1 MLGKNNNKE
10 RIRKM
15 EMQAKQDHFSIRKLT
30 IGAAS
35 VLLGFT
41 FFGLSNQTVKA
52 DTVDPASEEVD
63 SQTNGNETTNTE
75 QTATKAK
82 TATTQKQSFQDN
94 TKHDLSTFSGLSSF
108 LKDSDSKTSHSFAT
122 GQAESEKTMPES
134 TNNSDQQSSHNQ
146 DTAADSSAKGD
157 TTKPV
162 DSTAAVANDSNA
174 AENTEINTRDA
185 SVAQVHTFDELIGA
199 FQNDSI
205 SEIDVMNDITDGPE
219 NGSQAFYF
227 YGRKMLIK
235 SAGDSSTRYKVDL
248 KGNHLQLNSGST
260 QDLDITYDNLDLWS
274 ADIWGVIMTD
284 DYNQDGHFSKI
295 TFNNV
300 NFHGSQMVHCGNNTK
315 IYFTG
320 TNYGEVTHTPYPG
333 ITISS
338 GDVQQLFEFTGSNNS
353 LDFSGTFT
361 GKTVGGNVIEMAGN
375 NNVVNIE
382 KNAKVSLSPRI
393 YIPNNSL
400 GSNAAEHTGLPL
412 AIAMLGNNEAVNV
425 DGELNIT
432 TGSDHYNGTNDNDQ
446 SSAILI
452 NDGNSVF
459 NINSDAKVNITT
471 NGDIANNW
479 GNRNLIYDG
488 GNFNILPRGS
498 LNINGSNM
506 GDYSGT
512 LVLIRGTANIENG
525 GFNIILGKPGPNGR
539 YVDGGNGQIL
549 LVDVQGGKLFVNNPT
564 SLILNVQGNTN
575 PATSIIGTMPITLT
589 NVRQQF
595 DLSSTQTGVGKVTL
609 PPFHVLTV
617 RKTDN
622 TIAVD
627 NIELLNGQEKLTA
640 DKLAEIKAQ
649 AAKAHISLDKLPAD
663 VQNSLADGIKN
674 GWTYDQIFSDIIQK
688 AFNNSNNFGYNNI
701 SFIPAN
707 PSGFLDIDPGKVKI
721 TRNDDGSQ
729 TISGEAGSVINYNSA
744 TDGPDSDPENLKNP
758 FSLILPVATKAYIIA
773 NLIDSMGVKTAWTP
787 KDQNGKNII
796 DNPYAQ
802 TKDTT
807 RDSSNS
813 SLNPLPTQ
821 FAAIVNDDGSFSFT
835 IPADQTIKFDKGY
848 SIELTPNAN
857 FVSYDPS
864 SVAAGRRPIIKNL
877 DILTLTDAQDQAAK
891 AITDAI
897 SDAKINRPNNL
908 SDAQIKEFND
918 QLDKIASAASKTI
931 TSDNEKTSVYAS
943 GANTLTEVNNR
954 KKAALDAIK
963 NIVSQA
969 QNSSTIEASRN
980 NAITNLN
987 NEATLQS
994 KRFPTM
1000 TDAINAARDKAINTI
1015 KGIQADKDITE
1026 AEKNGINAIDQAAYG
1041 YKKSIETDL
1050 KQKIDQVYVDA
1061 YKLANDPNLSKEE
1074 KDEIVN
1080 LPTRLA
1086 RAQAIA
1092 QPEGDIEK
1100 DLDQVSV
1107 DGHQKEAQGIIDK
1120 VNKTIQ
1126 ALKDLQAVAQD
1137 EIKNHADKTTEI
1149 KDSYNKAVHDIITG
1163 DDPDGSKG
1171 KESIKDINADQEAS
1185 KINAAAAAAKERVQ
1199 NSGISL
1205 DQQTPLLDAI
1215 DQAAEVATAKPGSA
1229 KYDEQ
1234 KSIYGTSDNTV
1245 INQRE
1250 AAAQTIFDQNA
1261 AKAEILGY
1269 ANANE
1274 SSLGI
1279 PSNSEIEKTVTD
1291 GLTNIDQASDSATVS
1306 TTEEST
1312 KRSILRQLSKIK
1324 LAQVESNIE
1333 SQLRSLPGLSANDID
1348 DSVANAQKLLNNS
1361 STPLGYNQRIDQA
1374 DSLTAIDSAR
1384 NDGIDALNSLLASAK
1399 AKGERNQS
1407 LDDAIKQIRQEQVN
1421 ADNQIDQTNNL
1432 TTEQKKAYHDQI
1444 SKVVNDSIDTLNK
1457 VDSSKI
1463 AETVTNAKNSIDNIV
1478 SDAQGTANKEV
1489 EEARTKAA
1497 QDVDTAVNDA
1507 KAKIESIDDSQLSP
1521 SNKKYYEDQIDQD
1534 AQAAKAKIASA
1545 QNVSDITSAK
1555 QDGQNNILKDLGAAQ
1570 ITATKAQAISKLQ
1583 QAKANAKNTLANSH
1597 LDPAIVQAKQDQI
1610 DAGYDQAIQAITN
1623 DHTVTDINTD
1633 AQTGIDAINSVINSL
1648 SPDLEAQ
1655 ALEQQRQTAIGKLKD
1670 ARDSASSQI
1679 TNDPNLG
1686 VTEKND
1692 YYNQITNAFNQAQTA
1707 IQGAS
1712 KDDIDAALTKGKND
1726 LANIQAAANLQS
1738 AKDQALT
1745 ALMDE
1750 RNKVKEQIGNM
1761 DQITSANKDEL
1772 RAKVDA
1778 TYDIGV
1784 NGINDKSTTTNEQ
1797 LNKIVQNGK
1806 SSIDDVIS
1814 DVNVNK
1820 ILNKQK
1826 LDDYA
1831 QKAIDRINSSSD
1843 ITNDAKTTTINNI
1856 TSARDN
1862 AKSIIDSTNAVS
1874 DANIAEKKGE
1884 SAIDA
1889 AEAAGNGFNTSKTDT
1904 KNNIANAATSAKN
1917 RLNDIYSKL
1926 SEDQRNEVKKQFN
1939 DAISQLESIP
1949 TDANSKIDA
1958 ATNKEQL
1965 TGIYQDTLNKINNIE
1980 SAAKLASD
1988 KVVATDLIK
1997 NTAYA
2002 ARAKLNDSRD
2012 QNAVFAVADL
2022 GIKDIGAAN
2031 DSATVEKIKNNT
2043 LQGISN
2049 VVANASKSDADDIRN
2064 QRDQAI
2070 KELDKALGK
2079 GSTDTGV
2086 LPEINGLTGLNP
2098 DQLAKFKQQAQD
2110 AYDHAV
2116 SSVSGALSENI
2127 DTEKNTGLSNIY
2139 QALSDAK
2146 LQAAKNKAKS
2156 ALDDKAQTSIASDAN
2171 DKSTIESER
2180 DKAKENIDKAQNQDD
2195 VQKAQDEGNKAIE
2208 AIVDTAKDTSLTN
2221 AKTSAKNDF
2230 DNSTN
2235 KLQQQIDQDLA
2246 DKKLGQD
2253 QYNDLKNKIDQ
2264 IRQSGETRVNSA
2276 TSQDQLSDAKG
2287 QNDADLNKVNNE
2299 IVKAESVNNALTKL
2313 QDAVNKANE
2322 AADKIAKDNPSLA
2335 DQMRDRIKSER
2346 DKAAQNIQAAQ
2357 NNATD
2362 ANSAM
2367 NQAAQAGNDAITG
2380 LTQRFEEKNKQINT
2394 LKEYAEAAKTKL
2406 PSSGLDPTEISQNE
2420 AAINDAMQ
2428 KGISDLYGADDNANL
2443 SQVEKA
2449 GEAAIDQAGIPA
2461 NLLSEKNKQIAAID
2475 KYVKDKG
2482 SIGQVA
2488 SHLTDQQQAD
2498 LQDQLNQLVQKTK
2511 DEISKVALPSS
2522 PTTTDLENA
2531 KQKLQNIEKG
2541 LDSEGHSTNLGE
2553 TGIDQLYQTAQNKEE
2568 IYQIKQNAINNLLE
2582 QKAEAD
2588 KKLEG
2593 SGLVNSDL
2601 QKQKQKIQDIYDQSK
2616 AKINAVPTTDK
2627 NGNDRST
2634 ADIQKDVDQIVNNAT
2649 QGYSDNNSGS
2659 HIPGFADVEKDT
2671 NLAAAKAKAED
2682 ILQRKY
2688 STTHNIIG
2696 SSQLT
2701 ADQKKALNKIVDDLY
2716 ATEKA
2721 DIEQQTDINKI
2732 PTDENQIGTKLT
2744 DTYQNTSEWF
2754 DYNQAN
2760 ALKGAGNEITGL
2772 EAGYNGL
2779 TEAQKA
2785 NPDYQRNIQAIQDAI
2800 DAIKHSTNIGSTSQA
2815 YSNGINAY
2823 NELMGKEK
2831 VNDLFNKAKDKLN
2844 NIDSLLPQ
2852 DRDHF
2857 KNRLDGIHGSIDSVL
2872 TQDAQADASYENIAN
2887 QMNHDID
2894 MARQAIDQLMQQ
2906 ALYAVKSSANRDVEA
2921 EYKGAVAQNQKYF
2934 GESALIYAT
2943 NSEHD
2948 KYKDISGNSYDEV
2961 LNNRITGIRE
2971 IAKAAVSDAATNAKK
2986 KIDNNRVKHENG
2998 DNYTDDEK
3006 AAIKTEID
3014 RILAD
3019 AQEKIN
3025 QNNTLTDIDGKRDDG
3040 IEAINK
3046 ASSDSTVI
3054 DKIIKDS
3061 ANSNNNGN
3069 NNGNNTNNNSD
3080 NNGSNSNSDSN
3091 GSTSSIPVNPVNQP
3105 STDKQNG
3112 TNGAP
3117 NDLGESTNVT
3127 LMHNAYLYDN
3137 SAKRANKVTL
3147 GAGSILTTYGTV
3159 SIGGRE
3165 YYVLV
3170 DTHDNNKKYYVA
3182 ATNGQATKQKVVHN
3196 AYIYNQ
3202 LGKRVKKT
3210 GVYKKGQLLNTF
3222 GGVVKIRGKR
3232 YFTIAK
3238 NRFVKAGNV
3247 KLVTATGSAGEEVAA
3262 ATINAAVQTVE
3273 TTTKKLMHNAYLYD
3287 ENGKR
3292 ANKLIINLG
3301 SEIETVAKKTISG
3314 KTYYV
3319 LTDGLLVNSGNID
3332 AKKLK
3337 LKHNAYI
3344 YNKYGHR
3351 LGKKVLRK
3359 HKAVKTYGNPI
3370 KIGHKKYF
3378 IIAKGRFIKKANF

>member
-82 TATTQKQSFQDN
+82 TATIEKQSIQDN

-721 TRNDDGSQ
+721 TRKDDGSQ

-821 FAAIVNDDGSFSFT
+821 FATIVNDDGSFSFT
-835 IPADQTIKFDKGY
+835 IPADQTIRFDKGY

-943 GANTLTEVNNR
+943 SANTLTEVNNR
-954 KKAALDAIK
+954 KNAALDAIK

-1000 TDAINAARDKAINTI
+1000 VDAINAARDKAINTI

-1234 KSIYGTSDNTV
+1234 KSIYGTSDDTA
-1245 INQRE
+1245 IKQRE

-1384 NDGIDALNSLLASAK
+1384 NDGINALNSLLASAK

-1407 LDDAIKQIRQEQVN
+1407 LDDAIKQIRQAQTN

-1432 TTEQKKAYHDQI
+1432 TAEQKKAYHDQI

-1874 DANIAEKKGE
+1874 DANTAEKKGE

-1904 KNNIANAATSAKN
+1904 KNNIANAASSAKN
-1917 RLNDIYSKL
+1917 RLSDIYSKL
-1926 SEDQRNEVKKQFN
+1926 SNDQRNEVKKQF
-1939 DAISQLESIP
+1939 DDVISQLESIP

-1965 TGIYQDTLNKINNIE
+1965 TGIYQDALNKINNIE

-2049 VVANASKSDADDIRN
+2049 VVANASKSDAEDIRN

-2086 LPEINGLTGLNP
+2086 LPEINGLTGLTS

-2116 SSVSGALSENI
+2116 SSISGALAENI

-2264 IRQSGETRVNSA
+2264 LRQSGETRVNSA
-2276 TSQDQLSDAKG
+2276 TNQDQLSDAKG
-2287 QNDADLNKVNNE
+2287 QNNADLNKVNNE

-2346 DKAAQNIQAAQ
+2346 DKAAQNIQTAQ
-2357 NNATD
+2357 NNTTD
-2362 ANSAM
+2362 ANSAI
-2367 NQAAQAGNDAITG
+2367 NQAAQAGNDAISG

-2461 NLLSEKNKQIAAID
+2461 NVLSEKNKQIAAID

-2511 DEISKVALPSS
+2511 DEISKVVLPSS

-2601 QKQKQKIQDIYDQSK
+2601 QKQKQRLQDIYDQSK

-2627 NGNDRST
+2627 NGNDRSS

-2716 ATEKA
+2716 ANEKA
-2721 DIEQQTDINKI
+2721 SIEQQTDINKI

-2934 GESALIYAT
+2934 GDSAWIYAT

-3091 GSTSSIPVNPVNQP
+3091 GSTSSIPINPVNQP

-3137 SAKRANKVTL
+3137 SGKRANKVTL

-3359 HKAVKTYGNPI
+3359 HKAVKTYGNPV

>member
-1 MLGKNNNKE
+1 MLGKNNNNE
-10 RIRKM
+10 RLKKM
-15 EMQAKQDHFSIRKLT
+15 EMQDKQDHFSIRKLT
-30 IGAAS
+30 IGTAS

-41 FFGLSNQTVKA
+41 FFGLNTQTAKA
-52 DTVDPASEEVD
+52 DTVDASQEVSKKTDSLSTSD
-63 SQTNGNETTNTE
+63 SQ
-75 QTATKAK
+75 KANS
-82 TATTQKQSFQDN
+82 QDDN
-94 TKHDLSTFSGLSSF
+94 TQNANHLVDVSTYSGLSSF
-108 LKDSDSKTSHSFAT
+108 LRDGSVPPTTNSSSSTSQTGKTNATNGSDTADSKDQTST
-122 GQAESEKTMPES
+122 G
-134 TNNSDQQSSHNQ
+134 NSDTNQ
-146 DTAADSSAKGD
+146 TGGTTDTSGKGGT

-162 DSTAAVANDSNA
+162 DPTDPAAKVPDTAKT
-174 AENTEINTRDA
+174 TEIKTKDA
-185 SVAQVHTFDELIGA
+185 SVAQVHSFTELIAA
-199 FQNDSI
+199 FQNESI

-235 SAGDSSTRYKVDL
+235 SGGTGNTRFKVDL
-248 KGNHLQLNSGST
+248 KGNHLQLNGGST
-260 QDLDITYDNLDLWS
+260 KDLDITYDNLDLWS

-353 LDFSGTFT
+353 IDFSGTFT
-361 GKTVGGNVIEMAGN
+361 GKTVGGNVLEMAGS
-375 NNVVNIE
+375 NNVVNIA
-382 KNAKVSLSPRI
+382 KDAKVTLSPRI
-393 YIPNNSL
+393 YFPNNGL

-425 DGELNIT
+425 DGELNIIV
-432 TGSDHYNGTNDNDQ
+432 GSDHYNGTNDNDQ

-512 LVLIRGTANIENG
+512 LVLIKGTANIENG
-525 GFNIILGKPGPNGR
+525 GFNIILGQPDPSGKYVNG
-539 YVDGGNGQIL
+539 GTGQIL
-549 LVDVQGGKLFVNNPT
+549 LVDVQGGKLVVNNPT
-564 SLILNVQGNTN
+564 SLILNAQGNTN
-575 PATSIIGTMPITLT
+575 PNTSIIGTMPITLT

-595 DLSSTQTGVGKVTL
+595 DLSSIQSGLGKVTL

-617 RKTDN
+617 RKTDS

-640 DKLAEIKAQ
+640 DRLAEIKAQ
-649 AAKAHISLDKLPAD
+649 AAKANISFDKLPED
-663 VQNSLADGIKN
+663 VQTSLADGIKN

-688 AFNNSNNFGYNNI
+688 AFNNRSNFGYNNI
-701 SFIPAN
+701 SFVPAN

-721 TRNDDGSQ
+721 TRNSDGSQ
-729 TISGEAGSVINYNSA
+729 TISGEPGSVINYNSA
-744 TDGPDSDPENLKNP
+744 VDGPDSDPQNLKNP
-758 FSLILPVATKAYIIA
+758 FSLILPVATKAYIMA
-773 NLIDSMGVKTAWTP
+773 NLIDSMGRKTAWTP
-787 KDQNGKNII
+787 KDQDGKNII

-802 TKDTT
+802 TKDTI

-821 FAAIVNDDGSFSFT
+821 YAAIVNDDGSFSFT

-848 SIELTPNAN
+848 SVELAPNAN

-864 SVAAGRRPIIKNL
+864 SVAMGRRPIIKNL
-877 DILTLTDAQDQAAK
+877 DILTLSDAQDQAAK

-897 SDAKINRPNNL
+897 SDAKIHRPNNL
-908 SDAQIKEFND
+908 SEAQVSDFNN
-918 QLDKIASAASKTI
+918 QLDKVATAASKTI
-931 TSDNEKTSVYAS
+931 NADNEKTSVYAS
-943 GANTLTEVNNR
+943 SSNTLTEINNR
-954 KKAALDAIK
+954 KNAALDAIK
-963 NIVSQA
+963 NIISQA
-969 QNSSTIEASRN
+969 QSSSTIETSRDS
-980 NAITNLN
+980 AITNLN

-1000 TDAINAARDKAINTI
+1000 TDTINAARDKAINTV
-1015 KGIQADKDITE
+1015 KAFQTDKDITE

-1041 YKKSIETDL
+1041 YKKNIETDL

-1074 KDEIVN
+1074 KDEVGN
-1080 LPTRLA
+1080 LPSRLA

-1107 DGHQKEAQGIIDK
+1107 DGHQKEAQDIIDK

-1137 EIKNHADKTTEI
+1137 EIKNHADKTAQI
-1149 KDSYNKAVHDIITG
+1149 KDSYNQAVHNIITG

-1185 KINAAAAAAKERVQ
+1185 KINAAAEAAKKRVQ
-1199 NSGISL
+1199 NSGISS
-1205 DQQTPLLDAI
+1205 DQQVPLLDAI
-1215 DQAAEVATAKPGSA
+1215 DQAAQVATAKPGSSM
-1229 KYDEQ
+1229 YDEQ
-1234 KSIYGTSDNTV
+1234 KSIYGTTDNTV
-1245 INQRE
+1245 ISQRE

-1274 SSLGI
+1274 NSLGI
-1279 PSNSEIEKTVTD
+1279 ASNSDIEKTVND
-1291 GLTNIDQASDSATVS
+1291 GLANISKASDSATVS
-1306 TTEEST
+1306 TTEEAA

-1324 LAQVESNIE
+1324 LAKSESDIE
-1333 SQLRSLPGLSANDID
+1333 TQLRSLPGLSANDID
-1348 DSVANAQKLLNNS
+1348 DSVAAAQKLLNNS
-1361 STPLGYNQRIDQA
+1361 TTPLGYNQCIDQA

-1384 NDGIDALNSLLASAK
+1384 NDGIAALNNLLLSAK
-1399 AKGERNQS
+1399 AKGERNTS
-1407 LDDAIKQIRQEQVN
+1407 LNDAIKQIRQEQTN
-1421 ADNQIDQTNNL
+1421 ANSRIDQTSNL
-1432 TTEQKKAYHDQI
+1432 TDEQRKAYHDQI

-1463 AETVTNAKNSIDNIV
+1463 AETVTNAKNSIGNIV
-1478 SDAQGTANKEV
+1478 SDAQGTADKEV
-1489 EEARTKAA
+1489 EEARTKAT
-1497 QDVDTAVNDA
+1497 QDIDTAVNDA
-1507 KAKIESIDDSQLSP
+1507 KAKIESIGDNYLSP

-1534 AQAAKAKIASA
+1534 AQAAKAKINSA
-1545 QNVSDITSAK
+1545 HSISDITSAK
-1555 QDGQNNILKDLGAAQ
+1555 QEGQNNILKDLSAAQ
-1570 ITATKAQAISKLQ
+1570 ITATRAQAINRLQ
-1583 QAKANAKNTLANSH
+1583 QAKAKAKDALANAQLGS
-1597 LDPAIVQAKQDQI
+1597 ATVQAKRDQI

-1623 DHTVTDINTD
+1623 DHTVTDINSD

-1648 SPDLEAQ
+1648 SSDINAQ
-1655 ALEQQRQTAIGKLKD
+1655 ALEKQRNSAIEKLKD
-1670 ARDSASSQI
+1670 ARDSANSQI

-1692 YYNQITNAFNQAQTA
+1692 YYNQITSAFNQAQSA

-1712 KDDIDAALTKGKND
+1712 KDDIDAVLTKGKND
-1726 LANIQAAANLQS
+1726 IASIQASANLQS
-1738 AKDQALT
+1738 AKDQALAT
-1745 ALMDE
+1745 LMAE

-1761 DQITSANKDEL
+1761 DQITSANKAEL

-1784 NGINDKSTTTNEQ
+1784 NGVNNKNTTTNEQ
-1797 LNKIVQNGK
+1797 LNEIVQNGK
-1806 SSIDDVIS
+1806 SLIDNVIS

-1831 QKAIDRINSSSD
+1831 QKAIERINNSSD
-1843 ITNDAKTTTINNI
+1843 ITTDAKTATINNI
-1856 TSARDN
+1856 TAARDN
-1862 AKSIIDSTNAVS
+1862 AKSIIGSTDAIS
-1874 DANIAEKKGE
+1874 DANTAEKKGE

-1889 AEAAGNGFNTSKTDT
+1889 AEATGNGFNASKTDI
-1904 KNNIANAATSAKN
+1904 KNSIANAANSAKN
-1917 RLNDIYSKL
+1917 RLSDIYSKL
-1926 SEDQRNEVKKQFN
+1926 STDQRNEVKDKFT
-1939 DAISQLESIP
+1939 DAINQLGTIP
-1949 TDANSKIDA
+1949 TDANTKIDA
-1958 ATNKEQL
+1958 TTNKDQL
-1965 TGIYQDTLNKINNIE
+1965 TGIYQDTLNKINDIE
-1980 SAAKLASD
+1980 SGAKLASD
-1988 KVVATDLIK
+1988 KVIAKDLIQK
-1997 NTAYA
+1997 TALET
-2002 ARAKLNDSRD
+2002 RDKLNDSRD
-2012 QNAVFAVADL
+2012 QNAVFEVADL
-2022 GIKDIGAAN
+2022 GIKDIYAAN
-2031 DSATVEKIKNNT
+2031 DSDTVEKIKNNT

-2049 VVANASKSDADDIRN
+2049 VVTNASKSDADDIRN

-2086 LPEINGLTGLNP
+2086 IPEINGLPGLTS

-2110 AYDHAV
+2110 AYNHAIAGV
-2116 SSVSGALSENI
+2116 NGALAENI
-2127 DTEKNTGLSNIY
+2127 DTEKNAGLSNIY
-2139 QALSDAK
+2139 QALADAK
-2146 LQAAKNKAKS
+2146 LQAAKNKANS
-2156 ALDDKAQTSIASDAN
+2156 FLDEYAKGAIQNDPRDADMIN
-2171 DKSTIESER
+2171 SER
-2180 DKAKENIDKAQNQDD
+2180 DKAKAKVDNAKNQDD
-2195 VQKAQDEGNKAIE
+2195 VQKAQDEGHDIMKGI
-2208 AIVDTAKDTSLTN
+2208 IDTVNDKNMNAAKD
-2221 AKTSAKNDF
+2221 SAKNDLA
-2230 DNSTN
+2230 DSIG

-2246 DKKLGQD
+2246 NKKLGQD
-2253 QYNDLKNKIDQ
+2253 QYNDLKNKLEQ
-2264 IRQSGETRVNSA
+2264 VRQSGESRINSTVNK
-2276 TSQDQLSDAKG
+2276 DQLSDAKD
-2287 QNDADLNKVNNE
+2287 QNNADLNKVNNE
-2299 IVKAESVNNALTKL
+2299 IIKAESVNTALTKL

-2322 AADKIAKDNPSLA
+2322 SADKIAKDNPSLA

-2357 NNATD
+2357 NNSTD

-2394 LKEYAEAAKTKL
+2394 LKEYAEAAKAKL
-2406 PSSGLDPTEISQNE
+2406 PNSGLDPTEISKNE

-2428 KGISDLYGADDNANL
+2428 KGVSDLYGADDNANL
-2443 SQVEKA
+2443 DQVEKA

-2488 SHLTDQQQAD
+2488 SHLTDQQKAD

-2511 DEISKVALPSS
+2511 DEISKVTLPSN

-2531 KQKLQNIEKG
+2531 KQKLQTIEKG
-2541 LDSEGHSTNLGE
+2541 LDKDGHANNLGE
-2553 TGIDQLYQTAQNKEE
+2553 AGINQLYQTAQNKEE

-2582 QKAEAD
+2582 QKTEAD
-2588 KKLEG
+2588 KKLED

-2601 QKQKQKIQDIYDQSK
+2601 QKQKQKLQDIYDQSK

-2634 ADIQKDVDQIVNNAT
+2634 DDIKKDVDQIVNNAT
-2649 QGYSDNNSGS
+2649 QGYSDSDSGS
-2659 HIPGFADVEKDT
+2659 HVPGFADVEKDT
-2671 NLAAAKAKAED
+2671 DLSAAKAKAED

-2696 SSQLT
+2696 LSQLT

-2716 ATEKA
+2716 ANEKA
-2721 DIEQQTDINKI
+2721 SIEQQTDINKI

-2744 DTYQNTSEWF
+2744 DIYQNTSEWF

-2760 ALKGAGNEITGL
+2760 ALKGAENEITGL

-2779 TEAQKA
+2779 TEEQKA
-2785 NPDYQRNIQAIQDAI
+2785 NSAYQRNIQAIQDAI
-2800 DAIKHSTNIGSTSQA
+2800 NAIKHSTNIGSTTQA

-2831 VNDLFNKAKDKLN
+2831 VNDMFNNAKNKLN
-2844 NIDSLLPQ
+2844 DIDSLLPQ

-2857 KNRLDGIHGSIDSVL
+2857 KNRLDGIHGSVDNVI
-2872 TQDAQADASYENIAN
+2872 TQDAQADASYESIAN

-2906 ALYAVKSSANRDVEA
+2906 ALYAVKSSANRDIEG

-2934 GESALIYAT
+2934 GDSAWIYAT

-2986 KIDNNRVKHENG
+2986 KIDNNKIKHENG

-3014 RILAD
+3014 RILAE
-3019 AQEKIN
+3019 AQKKID
-3025 QNNTLTDIDGKRDDG
+3025 QNNTLTDVDGKRDDG

-3046 ASSDSTVI
+3046 ASSDTTVI

-3061 ANSNNNGN
+3061 ANNNNNGN
-3069 NNGNNTNNNSD
+3069 NGNNGNNDNS
-3080 NNGSNSNSDSN
+3080 NNGGGNSTSN
-3091 GSTSSIPVNPVNQP
+3091 GNGDITSNPANPAKQP
-3105 STDKQNG
+3105 TTDKE
-3112 TNGAP
+3112 NGAA

-3137 SAKRANKVTL
+3137 SGKRANKVTL
-3147 GAGSILTTYGTV
+3147 GAGSILSTYGTV
-3159 SIGGRE
+3159 TIVGNE
-3165 YYVLV
+3165 YYVLI

-3182 ATNGQATKQKVVHN
+3182 VGNGLAIEQKLKHN
-3196 AYIYNQ
+3196 AYVYNKFGQ
-3202 LGKRVKKT
+3202 RVKKA
-3210 GVYKKGQLLNTF
+3210 GVLKKGSIVKTF
-3222 GGVVKIRGKR
+3222 GDSVKLRGEK
-3232 YFTIAK
+3232 YFIIDK
-3238 NRFVKAGNV
+3238 NRYVKATNV
-3247 KLVTATGSAGEEVAA
+3247 AVIVSNQSAK
-3262 ATINAAVQTVE
+3262 VE
-3273 TTTKKLMHNAYLYD
+3273 AISANGPKEKSETNIEKTLMHNAYLYD
-3287 ENGKR
+3287 ENGHR
-3292 ANKLIINLG
+3292 ANQLIYLAG
-3301 SEIETVAKKTISG
+3301 SIISVTGQKAISG
-3314 KTYYV
+3314 SNYYI
-3319 LTDGLLVNSGNID
+3319 LQNGLLVNAGNID
-3332 AKKLK
+3332 GKNLK
-3337 LKHNAYI
+3337 LRHNAYL
-3344 YNKYGHR
+3344 YSQYGNR
-3351 LGKKVLRK
+3351 LGKKVLK
-3359 HKAVKTYGNPI
+3359 KNQSISTYGDPI
-3370 KIGHKKYF
+3370 SIKNKKYY
-3378 IIAKGRFIKKANF
+3378 IVAQNKYVKKANF

>member
-1 MLGKNNNKE
+1 
-10 RIRKM
+10 M

-1904 KNNIANAATSAKN
+1904 KNNIANAASSAKN
-1917 RLNDIYSKL
+1917 RLSDIYSKL
-1926 SEDQRNEVKKQFN
+1926 SNDQRNEVKKQFD

-2601 QKQKQKIQDIYDQSK
+2601 QKQKQRLQDIYDQSK